1 VNRETLPRMLFP
13 AFFLALELVLAT
25 PSATFAAG
33 RFGIPVV
40 RIGQSGPTAGGTTTP
55 AAGSADVSTARSSG
69 VTLTSLRAWSS
80 PTNTRL
86 VFDFSAP
93 VTLAGP
99 DSGVSRRITLST
111 PGERVSLSSGVP
123 ASLAVDDTAVDSV
136 LVDVQSNVT
145 YFRLSFADSTTFHVF
160 TLEAEAGKPYRVVV
174 DVERPGADAREA
186 RRLAGIAAAKK
197 ARRTLLVAVD
207 AGHGGEDTGA
217 HGPNGVLEKNVTLAV
232 ARAVVDELSRLQ
244 GVQGVLVRRGDYFIP
259 LHERYLIAERMKA
272 DLFISVHC
280 NSSRRRGS
288 GSGTEVYFLSLNGAS
303 DQADADLAATENAA
317 DLVGGVPAQS
327 DDALVDILY
336 DVKRSAAL
344 EKSQLLAESLLDH
357 VAVDHRLESRGVKQA
372 GFAVLKS
379 CEFPSALVE
388 TAFINNPY
396 EARLLRQSTFQ
407 HEMARQIATGVSEY
421 FNRAGMLPGAPADSD
436 SRTAR

>member
-1 VNRETLPRMLFP
+1 MSREKSPRAAACFAMAIAIASFTN
-13 AFFLALELVLAT
+13 AASAAT
-25 PSATFAAG
+25 GTNSAGVRPSGA
-33 RFGIPVV
+33 
-40 RIGQSGPTAGGTTTP
+40 
-55 AAGSADVSTARSSG
+55 G
-69 VTLTSLRAWSS
+69 VTLTSLRSWSS

-99 DSGVSRRITLST
+99 DSGMSRMIALSV
-111 PGERVSLSSGVP
+111 PGERVSLAPGVP
-123 ASLAVDDTAVDSV
+123 TSLAVNDTAVDSV
-136 LVDVQSNVT
+136 RIEVQSNVT
-145 YFRLSFADSTTFHVF
+145 YFKVTFADTTMFHVF
-160 TLEAEAGKPYRVVV
+160 TLAPEDDKPYRVVI
-174 DVERPGADAREA
+174 DVERPGANAREA
-186 RRLAGIAAAKK
+186 HRLASIAATKR

-217 HGPNGVLEKNVTLAV
+217 HGPEGVLEKNITLAV
-232 ARAVVDELSRLQ
+232 ARAVVDELSQLNGIQ
-244 GVQGVLVRRGDYFIP
+244 GALVRNGDYFIP

-272 DLFISVHC
+272 DLFISIHC

-303 DQADADLAATENAA
+303 DQADADLAAAENAA

-327 DDALVDILY
+327 EDALVDILY

-388 TAFINNPY
+388 TAFINNPI
-396 EARLLRQSTFQ
+396 EARLLRQSSFQ
-407 HEMARQIATGVSEY
+407 HEMGRQIASGVSEY
-421 FNRAGMLPGAPADSD
+421 FNRAGMPPGAPADTGGRT
-436 SRTAR
+436 SR

>member
-1 VNRETLPRMLFP
+1 MSREKSPR
-13 AFFLALELVLAT
+13 AAACLAAVIAVIAVTAASVSLGAVGTNSSGT
-25 PSATFAAG
+25 PSAG
-33 RFGIPVV
+33 
-40 RIGQSGPTAGGTTTP
+40 
-55 AAGSADVSTARSSG
+55 SG
-69 VTLTSLRAWSS
+69 VTLTSLRSWSA

-99 DSGVSRRITLST
+99 DSGLSRVIALST
-111 PGERVSLSSGVP
+111 PGERVALGAGVP
-123 ASLAVDDTAVDSV
+123 ASLAVNDSAVDSV
-136 LVDVQSNVT
+136 RIDVQSNVT
-145 YFRLSFADSTTFHVF
+145 YFHLAFADTTNFHVF
-160 TLEAEAGKPYRVVV
+160 TLPAEAGKPYRVVI

-217 HGPNGVLEKNVTLAV
+217 RGPEGVLEKNVTLLV
-232 ARAVVDELSRLQ
+232 ARALVDEINLLP
-244 GVQGVLVRRGDYFIP
+244 GMQGVLVRNGDYFVP

-272 DLFISVHC
+272 DLFISIHC
-280 NSSRRRGS
+280 NSSRRRGA
-288 GSGTEVYFLSLNGAS
+288 GSGTEVYFLSLTGAS

-327 DDALVDILY
+327 DNSLVDILY

-372 GFAVLKS
+372 SFAVLKS

-388 TAFINNPY
+388 TAFINNPI
-396 EARLLRQSTFQ
+396 EARLLRQTSFQ
-407 HEMARQIATGVSEY
+407 HEMGRQLASGVSEY
-421 FNRAGMLPGAPADSD
+421 FSRAGMMPGTPADSD

>member
-1 VNRETLPRMLFP
+1 MPFP
-13 AFFLALELVLAT
+13 AFALALAMMASM
-25 PSATFAAG
+25 PPASFASTGLGA
-33 RFGIPVV
+33 PVV
-40 RIGQSGPTAGGTTTP
+40 RIYQVAPSGPVP
-55 AAGSADVSTARSSG
+55 GSASTSG
-69 VTLTSLRAWSS
+69 STFAATSRGVMLTSLRSWSS

-99 DSGVSRRITLST
+99 DSGVSREVALST
-111 PGERVSLSSGVP
+111 PGERVMVASGVP
-123 ASLAVDDTAVDSV
+123 ASLAVEDSAVDSV
-136 LVDVQSNVT
+136 RVEVQSNVT
-145 YFRLSFADSTTFHVF
+145 YFRLSFSDSTTFHVF
-160 TLEAEAGKPYRVVV
+160 TLDAEIDKPYRVVV

-186 RRLAGIAAAKK
+186 RRLAAIAAAKK
-197 ARRTLLVAVD
+197 AKRTLLVAVD

-217 HGPNGVLEKNVTLAV
+217 HGPGGVLEKSVALAV
-232 ARAVVDELSRLQ
+232 ARAVVDELNLLS
-244 GVQGVLVRRGDYFIP
+244 GIQGVLVRRGDYFIP

-272 DLFISVHC
+272 DLFISIHC

-288 GSGTEVYFLSLNGAS
+288 GSGTEVYFLSLTGAS

-317 DLVGGVPAQS
+317 DLVGGVPPQS
-327 DDALVDILY
+327 DNALVDILY

-357 VAVDHRLESRGVKQA
+357 VAVDRRLESRGVKQA

-396 EARLLRQSTFQ
+396 EARLLRQSSFQ
-407 HEMARQIATGVSEY
+407 HEMARQLASGVSEY
-421 FNRAGMLPGAPADSD
+421 FNRAGMTPGAPADSD
-436 SRTAR
+436 GRTAR